1 MPGKISKA
9 QIAAVTKYERN
20 NYDKTTLRMPKGQL
34 EPIRKAA
41 EATGQSTNAYIMM
54 AIENEMHGS
63 HDSMMGSVQPCA
75 VPGLDLEAEALEK
88 AKEAAEAAGEPVPV
102 FVARA
107 IKDTAERDEFG
118 RMLRR

>member
-20 NYDKTTLRMPKGQL
+20 NYDKTTLRMSKGQL

-41 EATGQSTNAYIMM
+41 EAMGQSTNAYIMM
-54 AIENEMHGS
+54 AIESEMHGN
-63 HDSMMGSVQPCA
+63 HDSMMGSVQPCTA
-75 VPGLDLEAEALEK
+75 PGLDLDAEALEK

-107 IKDTAERDEFG
+107 INDTAKRDEFA
-118 RMLRR
+118 RLLKR